1 MDILQETDTFHPLLL
16 NIGYAIH
23 HSDWNW
29 TEVNSPFFRIYYV
42 TKGMA
47 EVTLPDR
54 TITLSPHHLYIIP
67 AFTCHNCHCEGDF
80 EHYYLHIYEDHS
92 SATSILEDLDFPTI
106 IRKTKCFDFW
116 ERNVLFPKTK
126 RSFFRTPTPSTLPF
140 SA

>member
-80 EHYYLHIYEDHS
+80 EHYYLQFTKTILPPPVS
-92 SATSILEDLDFPTI
+92 WKIWTSPL
-106 IRKTKCFDFW
+106 K
-116 ERNVLFPKTK
+116 
-126 RSFFRTPTPSTLPF
+126 FRPAHWIWS
-140 SA
+140 

>member
-54 TITLSPHHLYIIP
+54 TITLSPHHLYIICGG
-67 AFTCHNCHCEGDF
+67 F
-80 EHYYLHIYEDHS
+80 I
-92 SATSILEDLDFPTI
+92 ATD
-106 IRKTKCFDFW
+106 C
-116 ERNVLFPKTK
+116 V
-126 RSFFRTPTPSTLPF
+126 FFLKDVSEL
-140 SA
+140 AGV

>member
-47 EVTLPDR
+47 
-54 TITLSPHHLYIIP
+54 
-67 AFTCHNCHCEGDF
+67 
-80 EHYYLHIYEDHS
+80 
-92 SATSILEDLDFPTI
+92 
-106 IRKTKCFDFW
+106 
-116 ERNVLFPKTK
+116 
-126 RSFFRTPTPSTLPF
+126 
-140 SA
+140 

>member
-54 TITLSPHHLYIIP
+54 TITLSPPPLI
-67 AFTCHNCHCEGDF
+67 
-80 EHYYLHIYEDHS
+80 YYSCIYLS
-92 SATSILEDLDFPTI
+92 QLSL
-106 IRKTKCFDFW
+106 
-116 ERNVLFPKTK
+116 
-126 RSFFRTPTPSTLPF
+126 
-140 SA
+140 

>member
-47 EVTLPDR
+47 EVTLPR
-54 TITLSPHHLYIIP
+54 PNHNTFSPPLIYYSCIYLSQLS
-67 AFTCHNCHCEGDF
+67 
-80 EHYYLHIYEDHS
+80 L
-92 SATSILEDLDFPTI
+92 
-106 IRKTKCFDFW
+106 
-116 ERNVLFPKTK
+116 
-126 RSFFRTPTPSTLPF
+126 
-140 SA
+140 

>member
-92 SATSILEDLDFPTI
+92 SATSILEDLDFSPL
-106 IRKTKCFDFW
+106 K
-116 ERNVLFPKTK
+116 
-126 RSFFRTPTPSTLPF
+126 FRPAHWIWS
-140 SA
+140 

>member
-54 TITLSPHHLYIIP
+54 TITPPLIYYSCIYLSQLS
-67 AFTCHNCHCEGDF
+67 
-80 EHYYLHIYEDHS
+80 L
-92 SATSILEDLDFPTI
+92 
-106 IRKTKCFDFW
+106 
-116 ERNVLFPKTK
+116 
-126 RSFFRTPTPSTLPF
+126 
-140 SA
+140 